1 MEEFRREESKKERG
15 KKMAVSRPHENRKCG
30 YRSISRQG
38 RDGNVIDGHY
48 RPSYRMKRHARNLN
62 TNDRTIKRQ
71 LNLPEVVRMAVQN
84 VIDTRF
90 CLLS

>member
-1 MEEFRREESKKERG
+1 MRRNDFEEWDEAKKSGKRKLQMRLGISIDLDPKSEEMKTLST
-15 KKMAVSRPHENRKCG
+15 P
-30 YRSISRQG
+30 Y
-38 RDGNVIDGHY
+38 Y

-84 VIDTRF
+84 VIDAQ
-90 CLLS
+90 